1 MKINNVTQIRVDDF
15 EEDFKR
21 AAEQLGNILN
31 PFMQQ
36 VVELSD
42 GRVDF
47 ENKVESYLEIE
58 MTVDATGT
66 PVLNNKIST
75 GKSFVRGFHVIDAYG
90 SANATIGATGSP
102 YIVFKRLAGGFVE
115 VSKITGL
122 PANTKMRLNVIVY

>member
-1 MKINNVTQIRVDDF
+1 MKINNVTQIMADDF
-15 EEDFKR
+15 QQDDKQM
-21 AAEQLGNILN
+21 AEQLGNILN

-47 ENKVESYLEIE
+47 ENRVENYIEIE
-58 MTVDATGT
+58 MTVDATGK

-75 GKSFVRGFHVIDAYG
+75 GKSFVRGFHVVDAYG
-90 SANATIGATGSP
+90 SGNASIGAESAP
-102 YIVFKRLAGGFVE
+102 FIVFKRLAAGFVE

-122 PANTKMRLNVIVY
+122 PANVKMRLNVVVY